1 MDAKCK
7 ALEKRQNIKRWIN
20 CAVIFILTLAVFTEV
35 CVRLVVDYMYALLVV
50 NIELFILGV
59 GLSVTTLIYVR
70 MQTRV
75 FQGDFAKEQKF
86 FIWSMASLLI
96 VYIMRFANM
105 MAIDMWQDQYLA
117 WMRKYPA
124 SFVTTTAVFHIF
136 YDAFP
141 VVHIMLR
148 HPAWGA

>member
-1 MDAKCK
+1 
-7 ALEKRQNIKRWIN
+7 
-20 CAVIFILTLAVFTEV
+20 
-35 CVRLVVDYMYALLVV
+35 MYALLVV

-59 GLSVTTLIYVR
+59 GLCITTLIYVK

-75 FQGDFAKEQKF
+75 FQGDFAEEQKF

-124 SFVTTTAVFHIF
+124 SFITTTTVFHIF

-148 HPAWGA
+148 HRKTFARESQQMTDVVMNLASSHDTFAGQLPPGVDELKWRSSVTNIE